1 MAESVFITQSHG
13 DFFRWSS
20 QSTQRPCSASE
31 GTEDIE
37 PQGNKWSR
45 HNDCYFQTS
54 RYFFT
59 DHTRIKFTGIF
70 YFLSASTS
78 SVSLVPINH
87 SENSEN
93 SHLKKTPWLCVIKTN
108 STRPTGKPDKR

>member
-37 PQGNKWSR
+37 PPGNKWSR
-45 HNDCYFQTS
+45 HNYKPFSDITIFLPII
-54 RYFFT
+54 
-59 DHTRIKFTGIF
+59 RIEFRGIF

-78 SVSLVPINH
+78 SVSPVPINH

-108 STRPTGKPDKR
+108 STRPQANQNKV